1 MRKRRIGLILVCM
14 SVFVSS
20 CAGRVEVKKEAT
32 EGDDEE
38 VTVEAETI
46 TSEAIFTYNSGK
58 NLPCALP
65 EIDLT
70 LSGEPIQ
77 IMDQGFI
84 KLRGVILGESPAA
97 LVEIAGKGVL
107 VKVRDKIGGYVV
119 EEISSER
126 VRLKENR
133 DVL

>member
-1 MRKRRIGLILVCM
+1 MRKRSVGLTLVCV
-14 SVFVSS
+14 SLFVSS
-20 CAGRVEVKKEAT
+20 CAGRGEVGKEAPA
-32 EGDDEE
+32 GDDEV
-38 VTVEAETI
+38 VTVEAETM

-84 KLRGVILGESPAA
+84 KLRGLILGESPAA

-107 VKVRDKIGGYVV
+107 LKICDKIGGYVV
-119 EEISSER
+119 EEITSER
-126 VRLKENR
+126 VRLKENKN
-133 DVL
+133 VL